1 MNSNRNELLF
11 GFSLDS
17 SLSFCIQNKVSGSSL
32 VNEENR
38 HRFNPDS
45 SQISRFNVT
54 SRCQKSKI
62 NKIVCVKMYTNLILG
77 RFSWLLSPVYFLST

>member
-38 HRFNPDS
+38 HRESLDP
-45 SQISRFNVT
+45 
-54 SRCQKSKI
+54 
-62 NKIVCVKMYTNLILG
+62 
-77 RFSWLLSPVYFLST
+77 